1 MSATIDPALLVSVLV
16 TAYEQERYVAQA
28 LDSVLNQRLG
38 VPFEVIVGVDA
49 SSDGTAEV
57 VRSFE
62 RKYPERVRACY
73 HEKRVGLHEN
83 VRSVFEAARGQFVAL
98 LEGDDYWTHP
108 EKLHRQLEALESR
121 PDAVLSAHL
130 VEVRGEEGSLLGTV
144 PRRPWQGSPSRE
156 EFLRST
162 CDVHTSSLL
171 FRNVFRGAA
180 LPEFVIDGGLPVVDL
195 PLKLALAA
203 RGELVFLPQSMSVFQ
218 RHESAASLRVSDRA
232 WVATIAQAYE
242 LARREF
248 DGPLRSAVDEVL
260 TGAAVALAS
269 LEETGTKE
277 WLASAVRA
285 VRFGKGAGI
294 RALLRLLY
302 ARSPRPVQDLYRSL
316 RQVWRRKPPT
326 GKGQRAHGGAGAKEN
341 SV

>member
-1 MSATIDPALLVSVLV
+1 MSAAASEAPVVSVVL
-16 TAYEQERYVAQA
+16 TTCQQERFVGAA
-28 LDSVLNQRLG
+28 LESVLSQRLE
-38 VPFEVIVGVDA
+38 VPWEVVVGVDA
-49 SSDGTAEV
+49 SSDRTAEV
-57 VRSFE
+57 VRGFGE
-62 RKYPERVRACY
+62 RSGGRLRAQCHSERVGILDNFR
-73 HEKRVGLHEN
+73 RTW
-83 VRSVFEAARGQFVAL
+83 RMARGHYLAL

-108 EKLHRQLEALESR
+108 EKLQRQLEALESR
-121 PDAVLSAHL
+121 PDAVLCAHL
-130 VEVRGEEGSLLGTV
+130 AEVRREDGSLLGTV
-144 PRRPWQGSPSRE
+144 PREPWTNSPSRE
-156 EFLRST
+156 AFLRST

-171 FRNVFRGAA
+171 FRNVFRSSG
-180 LPEFVIDGGLPVVDL
+180 LPQAVIDSELPVYDL
-195 PLKLALAA
+195 PLKLALVA
-203 RGELVFLPQSMSVFQ
+203 RGEVVFLPQPMSVFQ

-242 LARREF
+242 LLRRDF
-248 DGPLRSAVDEVL
+248 DGSLRSAVDEVL

-277 WLASAVRA
+277 RIAWAVQA